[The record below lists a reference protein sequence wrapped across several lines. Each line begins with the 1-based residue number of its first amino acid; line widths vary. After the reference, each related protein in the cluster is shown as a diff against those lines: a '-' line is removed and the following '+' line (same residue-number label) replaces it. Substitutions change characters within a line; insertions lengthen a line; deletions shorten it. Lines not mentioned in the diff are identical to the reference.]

1 MVSIIPGFFVYFMLS
16 YLFVNPRITIPISI
30 ILPILI
36 FGLIRYYSTSQ
47 FDTKLG
53 QTDLDSLLKDNQ
65 RNDIQIEDR
74 KKLNSAISSIFFA
87 IIFALLLVMIAF
99 SNPDDFH
106 VFVEWKDFGIIG
118 ITQLGIAVALCFFIP
133 GFAIVLILT
142 RKYEMNPILTVLLA
156 YSFSILITGL
166 SAYILAIGFDTAIS
180 ELKNFYITLY
190 SVILVIFLLF
200 HTRYKITLPLG
211 QRVLH
216 YSFYHVVISPLTQ
229 FLHYLKKRYPEL
241 LVFGSILMLLI
252 VSTYYIYNGVT
263 ISDQWFHQGRA
274 LLFLSGSFR
283 ETVIDGSDNLGYPP
297 FQSGLLAALTTI
309 AGIPIVNSYASIA
322 FLNMVPVFAFYYFFS
337 KWVSPKFYRAS
348 ILASSLFAIA
358 AGFNWIYLLGLTIT
372 SNPIASEHSFL
383 EILDNIR
390 TVTII
395 RPTNFIFSAEPDFST
410 GLIYLAL
417 PAGLAL
423 LGVIQQRFEIK
434 LLYLAIV
441 TAISVLGIL
450 SHLEFFLFV
459 MVAALLPVIFRL
471 EKQNYL
477 YLGLM
482 LSFSVVFV
490 IDTILPGKYYSSD
503 LISGYSLLQLIVMFV
518 SINWVFYLVIRRFG
532 HLQIKLASLREFW
545 RKIPKIKNRSYILLA
560 VLLISFTLYMYFL
573 SYNVLVQLSTDYLK
587 KNTEGYVVPWW
598 IYPTK
603 LGLPGLL
610 GLIFI
615 FSYFIKKFDS
625 KLFVFGILIIVAL
638 ITGNYYD
645 EHRFS
650 KFIMLGMVAYA
661 SLLIYRIINLDFN
674 NKIYLNGILISVL
687 IVGSALSVVLYIG
700 SNSLVLQTMD
710 FTINPKRDFP
720 QKSEIQLYDKM
731 LNSIDIGSK
740 NYNIVSFPGEYNFV
754 QGSPLM
760 SKLQG
765 FSGFPYGKIFKN
777 PLTLNSSTLDAFYRQ
792 LQDSEA
798 RYIIV
803 PKDSIKDE
811 SLLSEP
817 TQFALHYFN
826 RFYED
831 KNYIVLQVP
840 RFKAASLS
848 SSVQVALLYDLGSD
862 LPSPQVHNTI
872 LLPYNNNTFDF
883 STTNESR
890 AIQKDPQGENVILL
904 GTNMEKGIPLWSRSI
919 PPEQKINYIETRF
932 RITSEN
938 ENKTND
944 IRLKW
949 WEGDN
954 EYNILLSKN
963 GLELYQQS
971 ISNQSDRK
979 LLAKNPGVEK
989 IDGKWYS
996 VKIARS
1002 NSSIN
1007 VFLDDVPKIQVSS
1020 PLTRMHNESISR
1032 IGLTTL
1038 FNNVE
1043 FGPLKIAKVDTVPSQ
1058 NYNETRYYGFY
1069 YPLSL
1074 LALSETP
1081 YDIFNDDD
1089 LSAFSKDIIVISD
1102 PLNIDEDRFN
1112 IYLNYVRAGGT
1123 LIIINSNSNFSSSFA
1138 QLFSLQSNDGKTEE
1152 FTSIDGKKNHNDL
1165 VNVTG
1170 LVKRFELQPSSD
1182 VNIIATY
1189 KNKNN
1194 QTIAPFAFEKTFPN
1208 QGRIVFINAGGYYN
1222 AISGSP
1228 TQYFLSLGNFSEILG
1243 FKKDGSKLASLSSQD
1258 KATSNGFIRNMDLG
1272 GNITLNSS
1280 SLLLADGTSYPYPVN
1295 AWRIDIFNKTNSP
1308 PITLNNVSLKNLNV
1322 IGRYNASINFMG
1334 KIELPD
1340 SMSDRSYIGLSIPT
1354 DFNMTI
1360 SLYPQGLSYIEMVTE
1375 NGTSTNSIKVNGESK
1390 IEFHKISA
1398 YSPLKYIPVLLKNPE
1413 IKINGETNIS
1423 NGLQNGLLTKRGS
1436 LNTGSPLEI
1445 NGQLNTKFG
1454 FVDNY
1459 KQFYKNGTL
1468 INYITY
1474 LQSVTMNNTLQEH
1487 KQPLI
1492 LHADFGSILWDRELD
1507 MALQNA
1513 LTSPSNIILALVLS
1527 IVTIIAVKIIQKN
1540 KST

>member
-1 MVSIIPGFFVYFMLS
+1 MPGFFVYSILS
-16 YLFVNPRITIPISI
+16 YLFVIPRISIPVSI
-30 ILPILI
+30 IIPILI
-36 FGLIRYYSTSQ
+36 FGLVKYYSTSQ
-47 FDTKLG
+47 FDTKSD
-53 QTDLDSLLKDNQ
+53 QTDSHSILKDNQ
-65 RNDIQIEDR
+65 KNNIHIEDL
-74 KKLNSAISSIFFA
+74 KKPNGAITSIFFA
-87 IIFALLLVMIAF
+87 IIFALLLVMTAF
-99 SNPDDFH
+99 SNPVDFH
-106 VFVEWKDFGIIG
+106 VFFDWKDIGVIG

-142 RKYEMNPILTVLLA
+142 RKYEINPILTVLLA
-156 YSFSILITGL
+156 YFFSILITGL
-166 SAYILAIGFDTAIS
+166 SAYIFALGFDTPIS

-200 HTRYKITLPLG
+200 HTRYKITLPFG
-211 QRVLH
+211 QRVQR
-216 YSFYHVVISPLTQ
+216 YSFYHIVIFQLTQ

-252 VSTYYIYNGVT
+252 VSTYYIYNGIT

-283 ETVIDGSDNLGYPP
+283 ETVIEGSDSKGYPP
-297 FQSGLLAALTTI
+297 FQSALLSTLTTI
-309 AGIPIVNSYASIA
+309 AGVPIVNSYASIA
-322 FLNMVPVFAFYYFFS
+322 FLNIVPVFAFYYFFS
-337 KWVSPKFYRAS
+337 KWVTPKLYRAS

-358 AGFNWIYLLGLTIT
+358 AGFNWIYLLGLTI
-372 SNPIASEHSFL
+372 SGNPITSQHSFL
-383 EILDNIR
+383 EILNSIR

-417 PAGLAL
+417 PAGLVL
-423 LGVIQQRFEIK
+423 LGVIQQRFGTK
-434 LLYLAIV
+434 LLYLATV

-459 MVAALLPVIFRL
+459 MIAALLPVIFKL

-482 LSFSVVFV
+482 LSFSIVFLV
-490 IDTILPGKYYSSD
+490 ITVLPGNYYFSN
-503 LISGYSLLQLIVMFV
+503 LISGFPLLYLTVIFV
-518 SINWVFYLVIRRFG
+518 SITWVFYLVIRRFG
-532 HLQIKLASLREFW
+532 HLQIKLAPLREFW
-545 RKIPKIKNRSYILLA
+545 RKISKIKNRFYILVA

-573 SYNVLVQLSTDYLK
+573 TYNVLVQLSTDYLK

-598 IYPTK
+598 VYPTK

-625 KLFVFGILIIVAL
+625 KLFVFGILIIVAF

-661 SLLIYRIINLDFN
+661 SLLIYRIINWDL
-674 NKIYLNGILISVL
+674 NKIYLNGIIISAL

-710 FTINPKRDFP
+710 FTINPKRNFP
-720 QKSEIQLYDKM
+720 QKSEIQLYDK
-731 LNSIDIGSK
+731 LLKSIDIGSK
-740 NYNIVSFPGEYNFV
+740 DYNIVSFPSEYNAV

-765 FSGFPYGKIFKN
+765 FSGFPYEKIFKN
-777 PLTLNSSTLDAFYRQ
+777 PLTLNSSTLDAFYH
-792 LQDSEA
+792 LLEDNDV
-798 RYIIV
+798 RYIIL
-803 PKDSIKDE
+803 PRNSIKDE
-811 SLLSEP
+811 SLLTEP
-817 TQFALHYFN
+817 TRFALHYFN

-840 RFKAASLS
+840 QLKAASLS
-848 SSVQVALLYDLGSD
+848 PNVQVALLYDLGSD

-872 LLPYNNNTFDF
+872 LLPYNNNTFVF

-904 GTNMEKGIPLWSRSI
+904 GTNTEKGIPLWSRSI
-919 PPEQKINYIETRF
+919 PPEQKINYIESRF

-949 WEGDN
+949 WEGDK
-954 EYNILLSKN
+954 EYYILLSKN

-979 LLAKNPGVEK
+979 ILAKNPGVEK
-989 IDGKWYS
+989 IDGKWYT
-996 VKIARS
+996 VKIART

-1007 VFLDDVPKIQVSS
+1007 IFLDDVPKIQVSS
-1020 PLTRMHNESISR
+1020 PLTGMHNESISR

-1043 FGPLKIAKVDTVPSQ
+1043 FGPLKIARVDTVPSQ
-1058 NYNETRYYGFY
+1058 SYNDTRYYGFY

-1123 LIIINSNSNFSSSFA
+1123 LVIINSNNNFSSSFP
-1138 QLFSLQSNDGKTEE
+1138 QLFSLKSNYGKTEE
-1152 FTSIDGKKNHNDL
+1152 FTSIDGKKNQNGL

-1194 QTIAPFAFEKTFPN
+1194 QTIAPFAIEKTFPN
-1208 QGRIVFINAGGYYN
+1208 QGRIVFLNAGGYYN
-1222 AISGSP
+1222 AISASP

-1243 FKKDGSKLASLSSQD
+1243 FKKDAGKLASLSSVD
-1258 KATSNGFIRNMDLG
+1258 KATSNGFIRNMDLR

-1280 SLLLADGTSYPYPVN
+1280 SLLLADGTSYPYPIN

-1354 DFNMTI
+1354 DFNMTL
-1360 SLYPQGLSYIEMVTE
+1360 SLYPKGLSYIEMVTE
-1375 NGTSTNSIKVNGESK
+1375 NATSTNSIRINGESK
-1390 IEFHKISA
+1390 IEFHKISPYA
-1398 YSPLKYIPVLLKNPE
+1398 PLKYVPLLLKNPE

-1423 NGLQNGLLTKRGS
+1423 NGLQNGLLTRRGS

-1459 KQFYKNGTL
+1459 KQFYKNGSL

-1474 LQSVTMNNTLQEH
+1474 LQSVTMNNTISEH
-1487 KQPLI
+1487 KEPLK
-1492 LHADFGSILWDRELD
+1492 LPANFGSLLEDHELD
-1507 MALQNA
+1507 MALRNA
-1513 LTSPSNIILALVLS
+1513 IASPSNIIFALVLS
-1527 IVTIIAVKIIQKN
+1527 LVTIIAVKIIQKN